1 MKKRSKAAFVNFILF
16 VVKMKIL
23 SAYHGGVSVSN
34 KMAYMKILL
43 SLLIFGSVS
52 AGVIKPQDAKKQ
64 RDILIVSGNRSSY
77 YTLEGQPLVYKV
89 KGPQRIKIYSRAV
102 LSSKKD
108 KSKSFGFEIQLNGN
122 QPLQVNHQQKYSKGV
137 KSPQHPNH
145 YFSKSAIDYISVPA
159 GVNEVSIRPKKR
171 GERIV
176 IRVLEDHNAPK
187 GKKKRVDALSEE
199 SPIKLISNGKHLSY
213 YAMSKDHP
221 LFVTMEGP
229 VNLEI
234 TSRLGFSPQ
243 MGREEE
249 YRIQVL
255 DNGKIVGTY
264 YFSTD
269 RSEVTTVDGQNG
281 VVPGSWRSCDV
292 KLGKGMHEI
301 KLRLM
306 DENRQVYIKLNQIIG
321 D

>member
-1 MKKRSKAAFVNFILF
+1 
-16 VVKMKIL
+16 
-23 SAYHGGVSVSN
+23 VSN
-34 KMAYMKILL
+34 KVAYIKILL

-52 AGVIKPQDAKKQ
+52 AGVIKPQDAKEQ

-77 YTLEGQPLVYKV
+77 YTLDGQSLVYKV

-102 LSSKKD
+102 LNSTRG
-108 KSKSFGFEIQLNGN
+108 KSKSFGFEVQLNGN

-145 YFSKSAIDYISVPA
+145 YFSKSALDYISVPA

-171 GERIV
+171 GERIM
-176 IRVLEDHNAPK
+176 IRVLEDSNAPK
-187 GKKKRVDALSEE
+187 GKKKRVDALSQE
-199 SPIKLISNGKHLSY
+199 STIKLISNSKHLSY

-221 LFVTMEGP
+221 LFVNLEGP
-229 VNLEI
+229 VSLEI

-255 DNGKIVGTY
+255 DNGKVVGTY
-264 YFSTD
+264 YFTSD
-269 RSEVTTVDGQNG
+269 RSEVTTVDGQNEI
-281 VVPGSWRSCDV
+281 VPGKWRSCDV

-301 KLRLM
+301 KLRIM
-306 DENRQVYIKLNQIIG
+306 DEDRQVYIKLNQIMG

>member
-1 MKKRSKAAFVNFILF
+1 MFKKLILLTL
-16 VVKMKIL
+16 IL
-23 SAYHGGVSVSN
+23 SST
-34 KMAYMKILL
+34 
-43 SLLIFGSVS
+43 F
-52 AGVIKPQDAKKQ
+52 AGVIKPHDAKKQ

-77 YTLEGQPLVYKV
+77 YTLDGQSLVYKV
-89 KGPQRIKIYSRAV
+89 DGPQRIKIYSRAV
-102 LSSKKD
+102 LSSKKG
-108 KSKSFGFEIQLNGN
+108 KSKSFGFEVQLNGN
-122 QPLQVNHQQKYSKGV
+122 QPLQVNHQQRYSKGV

-145 YFSKSAIDYISVPA
+145 YFSKSALDYISVPA
-159 GVNEVSIRPKKR
+159 GVNEVTIRPKKR

-176 IRVLEDHNAPK
+176 VRVLEDNNAPR
-187 GKKKRVDALSEE
+187 GKKKRIDALSEE
-199 SPIKLISNGKHLSY
+199 EPIKLISNDKRLSY
-213 YAMSKDHP
+213 YSMTKDHP
-221 LFVTMEGP
+221 LFVTLEGP

-234 TSRLGFSPQ
+234 TSRLGFGPQ
-243 MGREEE
+243 MGREED

-255 DNGKIVGTY
+255 DNGKVVGTY

-306 DENRQVYIKLNQIIG
+306 DKDRQVFIKLNQIIG

>member
-1 MKKRSKAAFVNFILF
+1 MRSKMTYL
-16 VVKMKIL
+16 KM
-23 SAYHGGVSVSN
+23 
-34 KMAYMKILL
+34 LL
-43 SLLIFGSVS
+43 SLLIVGTAVG
-52 AGVIKPQDAKKQ
+52 GVIKPQDAKKQ

-77 YTLEGQPLVYKV
+77 YILDGQSLVYKV

-102 LSSKKD
+102 LSSKKG
-108 KSKSFGFEIQLNGN
+108 KSKPFGFEIQLNGN

-145 YFSKSAIDYISVPA
+145 YFSKSAIDYISVPS
-159 GVNEVSIRPKKR
+159 GVNEVTIRPKKR
-171 GERIV
+171 GERV
-176 IRVLEDHNAPK
+176 MVRVLEDTNAPK

-199 SPIKLISNGKHLSY
+199 EPIKLISKGKRLSY
-213 YAMSKDHP
+213 YAMTKAHP

-234 TSRLGFSPQ
+234 TSRLGFGPQ
-243 MGREEE
+243 MGREED

-255 DNGKIVGTY
+255 DNGKVVGTY
-264 YFSTD
+264 YFSSD
-269 RSEVTTVDGQNG
+269 RSEVTIVENHNEL
-281 VVPGSWRSCDV
+281 VPGSWRSCDV
-292 KLGKGMHEI
+292 QLGKGMHEI

-306 DENRQVYIKLNQIIG
+306 DEDRQVFIKLNQIIG

>member
-1 MKKRSKAAFVNFILF
+1 MFKKLIILTL
-16 VVKMKIL
+16 IL
-23 SAYHGGVSVSN
+23 SST
-34 KMAYMKILL
+34 
-43 SLLIFGSVS
+43 F
-52 AGVIKPQDAKKQ
+52 AGVLKPQDAKKQ

-77 YTLEGQPLVYKV
+77 YKLDGQSLVYNV

-102 LSSKKD
+102 LSSKKG
-108 KSKSFGFEIQLNGN
+108 KSKSFGFEVQLNGN

-145 YFSKSAIDYISVPA
+145 YFSKSALDYISVPA
-159 GVNEVSIRPKKR
+159 GVNEVTIRPKKR

-176 IRVLEDHNAPK
+176 VRVLEDNNAPR

-199 SPIKLISNGKHLSY
+199 EPIKLISNDKRLSY
-213 YAMSKDHP
+213 YSLTKDHA

-234 TSRLGFSPQ
+234 TSRLGFGPQ
-243 MGREEE
+243 MGREED

-255 DNGKIVGTY
+255 DNGKVVGTY

-281 VVPGSWRSCDV
+281 VVPGAWRSCDV

-306 DENRQVYIKLNQIIG
+306 DKDRQVFIKLNQIIG

>member
-1 MKKRSKAAFVNFILF
+1 MFKNLILLTL
-16 VVKMKIL
+16 IL
-23 SAYHGGVSVSN
+23 SST
-34 KMAYMKILL
+34 
-43 SLLIFGSVS
+43 F
-52 AGVIKPQDAKKQ
+52 AGVLKPQDAKSQ

-77 YTLEGQPLVYKV
+77 YTLGGKSLVYKV

-102 LSSKKD
+102 LSSKRG
-108 KSKSFGFEIQLNGN
+108 KSKSFGFEVQLNGN

-145 YFSKSAIDYISVPA
+145 YFSKPAIDYISIPA
-159 GVNEVSIRPKKR
+159 GVNEVTIRPKKR

-176 IRVLEDHNAPK
+176 VRVLEDNKAPK

-199 SPIKLISNGKHLSY
+199 EPIKLISNNKRLSY
-213 YAMSKDHP
+213 YSMTKDHP

-234 TSRLGFSPQ
+234 TSRLGFGPQ
-243 MGREEE
+243 MGREED

-255 DNGKIVGTY
+255 DNGRVVGTY

-306 DENRQVYIKLNQIIG
+306 DKDRQVFIKLNQIIG
-321 D
+321 DD

>member
-1 MKKRSKAAFVNFILF
+1 MFKKLILLTL
-16 VVKMKIL
+16 IL
-23 SAYHGGVSVSN
+23 SST
-34 KMAYMKILL
+34 
-43 SLLIFGSVS
+43 F

-77 YTLEGQPLVYKV
+77 YTLDGQSLVYKV

-102 LSSKKD
+102 LNSKKG
-108 KSKSFGFEIQLNGN
+108 KSKSFGFEVQLNGN

-145 YFSKSAIDYISVPA
+145 YFSKSATDFISVPA
-159 GVNEVSIRPKKR
+159 GVNEVTIRPKKR

-176 IRVLEDHNAPK
+176 IRVLEDSNAPR

-199 SPIKLISNGKHLSY
+199 SPIKLISKDKHLSY

-221 LFVTMEGP
+221 LFVTLEGP

-234 TSRLGFSPQ
+234 TSRLGFDPQ
-243 MGREEE
+243 MGREED
-249 YRIQVL
+249 YRLQVL
-255 DNGKIVGTY
+255 DNGKVVGTY
-264 YFSTD
+264 YFTTD
-269 RSEVTTVDGQNG
+269 RSEVTTVDGQNE

-306 DENRQVYIKLNQIIG
+306 DGDRQVFIKLNQVIG

>member
-1 MKKRSKAAFVNFILF
+1 MFKKLILLTL
-16 VVKMKIL
+16 IL
-23 SAYHGGVSVSN
+23 SST
-34 KMAYMKILL
+34 
-43 SLLIFGSVS
+43 F

-77 YTLEGQPLVYKV
+77 YTLDGQSLVYKV

-102 LSSKKD
+102 LSSKKG
-108 KSKSFGFEIQLNGN
+108 KSKTFGFEVQLNGN

-145 YFSKSAIDYISVPA
+145 YYSKSALDYISVPA
-159 GVNEVSIRPKKR
+159 GVNEVTIRPKKR

-176 IRVLEDHNAPK
+176 VRVLEDNNAPR

-199 SPIKLISNGKHLSY
+199 EPIKLISNDKRLSY
-213 YAMSKDHP
+213 YSLTKDHA

-234 TSRLGFSPQ
+234 TSRLGFGPQ
-243 MGREEE
+243 MGREED

-255 DNGKIVGTY
+255 DNGKVVGTY

-306 DENRQVYIKLNQIIG
+306 DKDRQVFIKLNQIIG

>member
-1 MKKRSKAAFVNFILF
+1 
-16 VVKMKIL
+16 
-23 SAYHGGVSVSN
+23 VSN
-34 KMAYMKILL
+34 KMAYIKILL
-43 SLLIFGSVS
+43 ALLIFGSVS
-52 AGVIKPQDAKKQ
+52 AGVIKPQDAKNQ

-77 YTLEGQPLVYKV
+77 YTLDGQSLVYKV

-102 LSSKKD
+102 LNSKQGE
-108 KSKSFGFEIQLNGN
+108 SKSYGFEIQLNGN
-122 QPLQVNHQQKYSKGV
+122 LPLQVNHQQKYSRGV

-145 YFSKSAIDYISVPA
+145 FFSKPGVDYISIPA
-159 GVNEVSIRPKKR
+159 GVNELTIRPKKR

-176 IRVLEDHNAPK
+176 VRVLEDRNAPK

-199 SPIKLISNGKHLSY
+199 SPIKLTSNGKHLSY
-213 YAMSKDHP
+213 YSMSKDHP
-221 LFVTMEGP
+221 LFVTMKGP

-234 TSRLGFSPQ
+234 TSRLGFGPQ
-243 MGREEE
+243 MGREED

-255 DNGKIVGTY
+255 DNGKLVGTY

-292 KLGKGMHEI
+292 KLGKDMHEI

-306 DENRQVYIKLNQIIG
+306 DENRQVFIKLNQIIG

>member
-1 MKKRSKAAFVNFILF
+1 MFKNLILLTL
-16 VVKMKIL
+16 IL
-23 SAYHGGVSVSN
+23 SST
-34 KMAYMKILL
+34 
-43 SLLIFGSVS
+43 F

-77 YTLEGQPLVYKV
+77 YTLDGQSLVYKV

-102 LSSKKD
+102 LSSKKG
-108 KSKSFGFEIQLNGN
+108 KSKSFGFEVQLNGN

-145 YFSKSAIDYISVPA
+145 YFSKSALDYISVPA
-159 GVNEVSIRPKKR
+159 GVNEVTIRPKKR

-176 IRVLEDHNAPK
+176 VRVLEDNNAPR

-199 SPIKLISNGKHLSY
+199 EPIKLISNDKRLSY
-213 YAMSKDHP
+213 YSLTKDHA

-234 TSRLGFSPQ
+234 TSRLGFGPQ
-243 MGREEE
+243 MGREED

-255 DNGKIVGTY
+255 DNGKVVGTY

-281 VVPGSWRSCDV
+281 VVPGAWRSCDV

-306 DENRQVYIKLNQIIG
+306 DKDRQVFIKLNQIIG

>member
-1 MKKRSKAAFVNFILF
+1 MFKKLILLTL
-16 VVKMKIL
+16 IL
-23 SAYHGGVSVSN
+23 SST
-34 KMAYMKILL
+34 
-43 SLLIFGSVS
+43 F

-77 YTLEGQPLVYKV
+77 YTLDGQSLVYKV

-102 LSSKKD
+102 LSSKKG
-108 KSKSFGFEIQLNGN
+108 KSKSFGFEVQLNGN

-145 YFSKSAIDYISVPA
+145 YFSKSALDYISVPA
-159 GVNEVSIRPKKR
+159 GVNEVTIRPKKR

-176 IRVLEDHNAPK
+176 VRVLEDNNAPR

-199 SPIKLISNGKHLSY
+199 EPIKLISNDKRLSY
-213 YAMSKDHP
+213 YSLTKDHA

-234 TSRLGFSPQ
+234 TSRLGFGPQ
-243 MGREEE
+243 MGREED

-255 DNGKIVGTY
+255 DNGKVVGTY

-281 VVPGSWRSCDV
+281 VVPGAWRSCDV

-306 DENRQVYIKLNQIIG
+306 DKDRQVFIKLNQIIG

>member
-1 MKKRSKAAFVNFILF
+1 MFKKLILLTL
-16 VVKMKIL
+16 IL
-23 SAYHGGVSVSN
+23 SST
-34 KMAYMKILL
+34 
-43 SLLIFGSVS
+43 F

-77 YTLEGQPLVYKV
+77 YTLDGQSLVYKV

-102 LSSKKD
+102 LSSKKG
-108 KSKSFGFEIQLNGN
+108 KSKSFGFEVQLNGN

-145 YFSKSAIDYISVPA
+145 YFSKSALDYISVPA
-159 GVNEVSIRPKKR
+159 GVNEVTIRPKKR

-176 IRVLEDHNAPK
+176 VRVLEDNNAPR

-199 SPIKLISNGKHLSY
+199 EPIKLISNDKRLSY
-213 YAMSKDHP
+213 YSLTKDHA

-234 TSRLGFSPQ
+234 TSRLGFGPQ
-243 MGREEE
+243 MGREED

-255 DNGKIVGTY
+255 DNGKVVGTY

-281 VVPGSWRSCDV
+281 VVPGAWRSCDV

-306 DENRQVYIKLNQIIG
+306 DKDRQVFIKLNQIIG
-321 D
+321 DD

>member
-1 MKKRSKAAFVNFILF
+1 MFKKLILLTL
-16 VVKMKIL
+16 IL
-23 SAYHGGVSVSN
+23 SST
-34 KMAYMKILL
+34 
-43 SLLIFGSVS
+43 F
-52 AGVIKPQDAKKQ
+52 AGVIKPHDAKKQ

-77 YTLEGQPLVYKV
+77 YTLDGQSLVYKV
-89 KGPQRIKIYSRAV
+89 DGPQRIKIYSRAV
-102 LSSKKD
+102 LSSKKG
-108 KSKSFGFEIQLNGN
+108 KSKSFGFEVQLNGN

-145 YFSKSAIDYISVPA
+145 YFSKPAIDYISIPA
-159 GVNEVSIRPKKR
+159 GVNEVTIRPKKR

-176 IRVLEDHNAPK
+176 VRVLEDNKAPK

-199 SPIKLISNGKHLSY
+199 EPIKLISNNKRLSY
-213 YAMSKDHP
+213 YSMTKDHP

-234 TSRLGFSPQ
+234 TSRLGFGPQ
-243 MGREEE
+243 MGREED

-255 DNGKIVGTY
+255 DNGRVVGTY

-306 DENRQVYIKLNQIIG
+306 DKDRQVFIKLNQIIG

>member
-1 MKKRSKAAFVNFILF
+1 MRSKMTY
-16 VVKMKIL
+16 VKI
-23 SAYHGGVSVSN
+23 
-34 KMAYMKILL
+34 IL
-43 SLLIFGSVS
+43 SLLMIGSAV

-77 YTLEGQPLVYKV
+77 YTLDGQSLVYKV

-102 LSSKKD
+102 LSSKKG

-145 YFSKSAIDYISVPA
+145 YFSKSAIDYISVPP
-159 GVNEVSIRPKKR
+159 GVNEVTIRPKKR

-176 IRVLEDHNAPK
+176 VRVLEDSNAPK

-199 SPIKLISNGKHLSY
+199 EPIKLISKGKRLSY
-213 YAMSKDHP
+213 YAMKKAHP

-234 TSRLGFSPQ
+234 TSRLGFGPQ
-243 MGREEE
+243 MGREED

-255 DNGKIVGTY
+255 DNGKVVGTY
-264 YFSTD
+264 YFSSD
-269 RSEVTTVDGQNG
+269 RSEVTIVENHNEL
-281 VVPGSWRSCDV
+281 VPGSWRSCDV
-292 KLGKGMHEI
+292 QLGKGMHEI

-306 DENRQVYIKLNQIIG
+306 DEDRQVFVKLNQIIG

>member
-1 MKKRSKAAFVNFILF
+1 MSSKMTYI
-16 VVKMKIL
+16 
-23 SAYHGGVSVSN
+23 
-34 KMAYMKILL
+34 KILL

-52 AGVIKPQDAKKQ
+52 AGVIKPQDAKKS

-77 YTLEGQPLVYKV
+77 YTLDGESLIYKV
-89 KGPQRIKIYSRAV
+89 NGPQRIKIYSRAV
-102 LSSKKD
+102 LSSKKG
-108 KSKSFGFEIQLNGN
+108 KSKSFGFEVQLNGN

-145 YFSKSAIDYISVPA
+145 YFSKSAIDYISIPS
-159 GVNEVSIRPKKR
+159 GVNQVTIRPKKR
-171 GERIV
+171 GERILV
-176 IRVLEDHNAPK
+176 RVLEDNKAPK

-199 SPIKLISNGKHLSY
+199 APIKLISKGKRLSY
-213 YAMSKDHP
+213 YAMTKDHP

-234 TSRLGFSPQ
+234 TSRLGFGPQ
-243 MGREEE
+243 MGREED
-249 YRIQVL
+249 YRIQIL
-255 DNGKIVGTY
+255 DNGKVVGTY

-269 RSEVTTVDGQNG
+269 RSEVTTVEGHNEL
-281 VVPGSWRSCDV
+281 VPGSWRSCDV

-306 DENRQVYIKLNQIIG
+306 DKDRQVYIKLNQIIG
-321 D
+321 G

>member
-1 MKKRSKAAFVNFILF
+1 MFKKLILLTL
-16 VVKMKIL
+16 IL
-23 SAYHGGVSVSN
+23 SST
-34 KMAYMKILL
+34 
-43 SLLIFGSVS
+43 F
-52 AGVIKPQDAKKQ
+52 AGVIKPQDAKNQ

-77 YTLEGQPLVYKV
+77 YKLDGKPLVYEV

-102 LSSKKD
+102 LSSKKG
-108 KSKSFGFEIQLNGN
+108 KSKSFGFEVQLNGN
-122 QPLQVNHQQKYSKGV
+122 QPLQVNHKQKYSKGV

-176 IRVLEDHNAPK
+176 IRVLEDNRAPK

-199 SPIKLISNGKHLSY
+199 EPIKLISNDKRLSY
-213 YAMSKDHP
+213 YSMTKDHP

-234 TSRLGFSPQ
+234 TSRLGFGPQ
-243 MGREEE
+243 MGREED

-255 DNGKIVGTY
+255 DNGKVVGTY

-269 RSEVTTVDGQNG
+269 RSEVTTVDGHNE

-306 DENRQVYIKLNQIIG
+306 DKDRQVFIKLNQIIG
-321 D
+321 DD

>member
-1 MKKRSKAAFVNFILF
+1 MFKKLILLTL
-16 VVKMKIL
+16 IL
-23 SAYHGGVSVSN
+23 SSA
-34 KMAYMKILL
+34 
-43 SLLIFGSVS
+43 F
-52 AGVIKPQDAKKQ
+52 AGVIKPHDAKKQ

-77 YTLEGQPLVYKV
+77 YTLDGQSLVYKV
-89 KGPQRIKIYSRAV
+89 NGPQRIKIYSRAV
-102 LSSKKD
+102 LSSKKG
-108 KSKSFGFEIQLNGN
+108 KSKSFGFEVQLNGN

-145 YFSKSAIDYISVPA
+145 YFSKSAVDYISVPA
-159 GVNEVSIRPKKR
+159 GVNEVTIRPKKR

-176 IRVLEDHNAPK
+176 VRVLEDSNAPR
-187 GKKKRVDALSEE
+187 GKKKRIDALSEE
-199 SPIKLISNGKHLSY
+199 EPIKLISNDKRLSY
-213 YAMSKDHP
+213 YSMTKGHP

-234 TSRLGFSPQ
+234 TSRLGFGPQ
-243 MGREEE
+243 MGREED

-255 DNGKIVGTY
+255 DNGKVVGTY

-306 DENRQVYIKLNQIIG
+306 DKDRQVFIKLNQIIG

>member
-1 MKKRSKAAFVNFILF
+1 MFKKLILLTL
-16 VVKMKIL
+16 IL
-23 SAYHGGVSVSN
+23 SST
-34 KMAYMKILL
+34 
-43 SLLIFGSVS
+43 F
-52 AGVIKPQDAKKQ
+52 AGVIKPQDAKNQ

-77 YTLEGQPLVYKV
+77 YKLDGKPLVYEV

-102 LSSKKD
+102 LSSKKG
-108 KSKSFGFEIQLNGN
+108 KSKSFGFEVQLNGN
-122 QPLQVNHQQKYSKGV
+122 QPLQVNHKQKYSKGV

-176 IRVLEDHNAPK
+176 IRVLEDNRAPK

-199 SPIKLISNGKHLSY
+199 EPIKLISNDKRLSY
-213 YAMSKDHP
+213 YSMTKDHP

-234 TSRLGFSPQ
+234 TSRLGFGPQ
-243 MGREEE
+243 MGREED

-255 DNGKIVGTY
+255 DNGKVVGTY

-269 RSEVTTVDGQNG
+269 RSEVTTVDGHNE

-306 DENRQVYIKLNQIIG
+306 DKDRQVFIKLNQIIG

>member
-1 MKKRSKAAFVNFILF
+1 MCKIKVKSQKVEGRESAFMHR
-16 VVKMKIL
+16 KTT
-23 SAYHGGVSVSN
+23 VSVSN
-34 KMAYMKILL
+34 KVSYITILL

-52 AGVIKPQDAKKQ
+52 AGVIKPQDAKDQ

-77 YTLEGQPLVYKV
+77 YTLDGQSLVYKV

-102 LSSKKD
+102 LNSNRG
-108 KSKSFGFEIQLNGN
+108 KSKSFGFEVQLNGN
-122 QPLQVNHQQKYSKGV
+122 QPLQVNHQQRYSKGV

-145 YFSKSAIDYISVPA
+145 YFSKSALDYISVPA
-159 GVNEVSIRPKKR
+159 GVNEVTIRPKKR

-176 IRVLEDHNAPK
+176 VRVLEDNNAPR

-199 SPIKLISNGKHLSY
+199 APIKLISKGKHLSY
-213 YAMSKDHP
+213 YAMRKDHP
-221 LFVTMEGP
+221 LFVTLEGP

-234 TSRLGFSPQ
+234 TSRLGFAPQ
-243 MGREEE
+243 MGSEEE

-255 DNGKIVGTY
+255 DNGKVVGTY
-264 YFSTD
+264 YFTTD
-269 RSEVTTVDGQNG
+269 RSEVTTVAGQDE
-281 VVPGSWRSCDV
+281 VVPGKWRSCDV

-301 KLRLM
+301 KLRIM
-306 DENRQVYIKLNQIIG
+306 DEDRQVFIKLNQIMG

>member
-1 MKKRSKAAFVNFILF
+1 MRSKMTY
-16 VVKMKIL
+16 VKI
-23 SAYHGGVSVSN
+23 
-34 KMAYMKILL
+34 IL
-43 SLLIFGSVS
+43 SLLMIGSAV

-77 YTLEGQPLVYKV
+77 YTLDGQSLVYKV

-102 LSSKKD
+102 LSSKKG

-145 YFSKSAIDYISVPA
+145 YFSKSAIDYISVPP
-159 GVNEVSIRPKKR
+159 GVNEVTIRPKKR

-176 IRVLEDHNAPK
+176 VRVLEDSNAPK

-199 SPIKLISNGKHLSY
+199 EPIKLISKGKRLSY
-213 YAMSKDHP
+213 YAMTKAHP

-234 TSRLGFSPQ
+234 TSRLGFGPQ
-243 MGREEE
+243 MGREED

-255 DNGKIVGTY
+255 DNGKVVGTY
-264 YFSTD
+264 YFSSD
-269 RSEVTTVDGQNG
+269 RSEVTTVENHNEL
-281 VVPGSWRSCDV
+281 VPGGWRSCDV

-306 DENRQVYIKLNQIIG
+306 DEDRQVFIKLNQIIG